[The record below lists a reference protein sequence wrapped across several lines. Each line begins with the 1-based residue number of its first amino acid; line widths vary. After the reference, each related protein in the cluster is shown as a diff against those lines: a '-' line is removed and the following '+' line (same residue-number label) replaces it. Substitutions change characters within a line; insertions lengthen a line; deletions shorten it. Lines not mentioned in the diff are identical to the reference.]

1 MSVFIFYEK
10 TNSHQSAEKNN
21 LSPHL
26 AATLLLRQPCN
37 TATLLSWPLYSG
49 PIKSSVSHFL
59 IQRICLIHMATP
71 LMWPYFCGPLL
82 AGLMGFHCP
91 VDL

>member
-10 TNSHQSAEKNN
+10 TNCHQSADKNN

-37 TATLLSWPLYSG
+37 TATLFYTATLSIQPHCCHGHFILAQS
-49 PIKSSVSHFL
+49 KAQSVIFL
-59 IQRICLIHMATP
+59 
-71 LMWPYFCGPLL
+71 FKES
-82 AGLMGFHCP
+82 
-91 VDL
+91 V